1 MWRKQHKKAERNL
14 QMLFATIEANESDSN
29 PRIWSYLVAELFNA
43 QRMDEFSEA
52 IETAWENLVN
62 AVEKYAVFTSGII
75 PCIYPSYLI
84 AQGKTTEA
92 LDAQFSGK
100 AFAKQVS
107 TNPANF
113 LFQLAFIL
121 ASIDMPEEL
130 KEPVYQIIFEIAEE
144 LIAMDD
150 AVFIDERIEGVT
162 KHRPMH
168 LKALMQIKRQQ
179 FDEAI
184 VTLHDGLETYGEN
197 QGTRIMLAECYL
209 DQGNLQACFET
220 LDELLSGD
228 PAWP

>member
-1 MWRKQHKKAERNL
+1 
-14 QMLFATIEANESDSN
+14 
-29 PRIWSYLVAELFNA
+29 
-43 QRMDEFSEA
+43 MDEFSEA

-75 PCIYPSYLI
+75 PSIYPSYLI

-92 LDAQFSGK
+92 LDALNFSGK
-100 AFAKQVS
+100 DAKQVS

-121 ASIDMPEEL
+121 ASIDMPEEF

-228 PAWP
+228 PQLGPDAWVLAPTACLVIQKEQDSVYL